1 MTALLAQRPAR
12 RGRAVPL
19 AGVRTTPVAVV
30 DVGTTKISCFFARPR
45 PSRGFTL
52 LGRGYQSAEG
62 FRAGEVI
69 DVAAA
74 ETSIAAAL
82 QEAEEQAGE
91 QIRDVLLVT
100 SAGGPVARFVR
111 VRRPIEGGIVRDTV
125 IEAALREAR
134 AIGLEPGREAL
145 HCIALEARV
154 DDSRPLRDPRGSQGR
169 ELDLLATVVTTQS
182 QALATLVGCLER
194 CHVRV
199 AEIVAAP
206 YASGLAC
213 ASEDELERGVLVLD
227 MGGGQTGIAHFA
239 DGRLVYL
246 DRVPYGGEHVTA
258 DVVYGLS
265 TTRRFAERLKTLYGS
280 VQPRASD
287 DNARL
292 EVPLVGEDA
301 DQATGEVPR
310 AKLTRIVRARVE
322 EILEMVEAKIRA
334 NWEMFDRRPPRSVVL
349 TGGAS
354 QVDGIEEL
362 VEEIFGIPARR
373 GRPMLVHGRDG
384 IENQPCCAAACGGL
398 LLATGD
404 DEGLRWSD
412 GREMPAISGWLARFA
427 RWLEQNF

>member
-1 MTALLAQRPAR
+1 MTALAGQRPAKR
-12 RGRAVPL
+12 RRSPL
-19 AGVRTTPVAVV
+19 VGVRTTPVAVL
-30 DVGTTKISCFFARPR
+30 DVGTTKVSCFFARPR

-69 DVAAA
+69 DVEAA
-74 ETSIAAAL
+74 EVSIAAAL
-82 QEAEEQAGE
+82 QEAEQQAGE
-91 QIRDVLLVT
+91 QIRDVVLVT
-100 SAGGPVARFVR
+100 AAGGPCARFVR
-111 VRRPIEGGIVRDTV
+111 VRRPIDGGVVRDAQ
-125 IEAALREAR
+125 IEAALAEAR
-134 AIGLEPGREAL
+134 SIGLEPGREAL
-145 HCIALEARV
+145 HCVALETRV
-154 DDSRPLRDPRGSQGR
+154 DDGRPLRDPRGAQGR
-169 ELDLLATVVTTQS
+169 ELDLLASVVTTQK
-182 QALATLVGCLER
+182 QPLRTLLGCLER

-199 AEIVAAP
+199 VEVVAAP
-206 YASGLAC
+206 YAAGLAC
-213 ASEDELERGVLVLD
+213 ASEEELERGCLVLD
-227 MGGGQTGIAHFA
+227 MGGGLTGIAHFA

-258 DVVYGLS
+258 DVVFGLS
-265 TTRRFAERLKTLYGS
+265 TTRRFAERIKTLYGS

-287 DNARL
+287 DNARI

-301 DQATGEVPR
+301 DQPTGEVPR

-322 EILEMVEAKIRA
+322 EILEMVEEKIRT

-349 TGGAS
+349 TGGGS
-354 QVDGIEEL
+354 QIDGVEEL
-362 VEEIFGIPARR
+362 VEEIFGLPARR

-384 IENQPCCAAACGGL
+384 VENQPCCAAACGGL

-412 GREMPAISGWLARFA
+412 GRETPVVTGWLARFA

>member
-1 MTALLAQRPAR
+1 MSALVTQHSAK
-12 RGRAVPL
+12 RGRVPL
-19 AGVRTTPVAVV
+19 GGMRATPVAVL
-30 DVGTTKISCFFARPR
+30 DVGTTKVSCFFARPR

-62 FRAGEVI
+62 LKTGEVV

-91 QIRDVLLVT
+91 QIRDVVLVT
-100 SAGGPVARFVR
+100 GAGGPRSRFVR
-111 VRRPIEGGIVRDTV
+111 VRCRIDGGVVRNQH
-125 IEAALREAR
+125 IEAALMQAR
-134 AIGLEPGREAL
+134 TIGLEPGREAL
-145 HCIALEARV
+145 HCVPLEARV
-154 DDSRPLRDPRGSQGR
+154 DDGRPMRDPRGARGQ
-169 ELDLLATVVTTQS
+169 ELDLLASVVTVDS
-182 QALATLVGCLER
+182 QPLQTLIGCLER
-194 CHVRV
+194 SHVRV
-199 AEIVAAP
+199 VEVVAAP
-206 YASGLAC
+206 YAAGLAC
-213 ASEDELERGVLVLD
+213 ASEEELERGCLVLD
-227 MGGGQTGIAHFA
+227 MGGGLTGIAHFA

-246 DRVPYGGEHVTA
+246 DRVPYGGEHVTS

-265 TTRRFAERLKTLYGS
+265 TTRRFAERVKTLYGS

-292 EVPLVGEDA
+292 EVPLVGEDS
-301 DQATGEVPR
+301 DQPTGEVPR

-322 EILEMVEAKIRA
+322 EILEMVEEKIRA
-334 NWEMFDRRPPRSVVL
+334 NWEMFERRPPRSVVI
-349 TGGAS
+349 TGGGS
-354 QVDGIEEL
+354 QIDGLEEL
-362 VEEIFGIPARR
+362 VEEIFGVPARR

-404 DEGLRWSD
+404 DEGLSWSD
-412 GREMPAISGWLARFA
+412 SRELPPISGWLARFA